1 MKQRPKVAKQRV
13 MAACVAPVTACA
25 AFAPAPPV
33 LTLVL
38 DAGHGG
44 KDPGNLGTGRYAT
57 TEKDITLDVTLQLGA
72 YIEEHLPEV
81 KVIYTRKDDSF
92 PTLRERVRIANE
104 AQADL
109 FVSIHCDAF
118 DNAGARGSS
127 TYVMGMHKSEESLRV
142 AMREN
147 ASMFKEEGYERNY
160 DGFDPND
167 PDTYIALSL
176 RQNVNLDAS
185 LTLGAAIQQQF
196 KERVGRRDRG
206 VKQAGFYVISY
217 TTMPSTL
224 VELGFLTNTEE
235 EDFLQSENG
244 KSYMASAIYR
254 AFRDTYLASRSGLEQ
269 DASTATDG
277 QAVEAE
283 NTEDVPVEDSAQ
295 VEGNSSVSDDT
306 SSAENVPLEIA
317 PKVGSEVWFGVQIL
331 TAESAL
337 PPDSPDLRGH
347 SEAKPYIR
355 HGLYKYVTA
364 TTPTPTKRMKPK
376 TPCVRRDLKGRLWW
390 RLTERPKSPCLVP
403 EPCSTSQCSE
413 HTSVRIQNWGARRRG
428 HRAAGVGG
436 QLPERLQPLCA
447 EQHLLRRVR

>member
-1 MKQRPKVAKQRV
+1 MKQHPKVAKQRV
-13 MAACVAPVTACA
+13 IAACVALVTACA

-44 KDPGNLGTGRYAT
+44 KDPGNLGTGRYSS
-57 TEKDITLDVTLQLGA
+57 TEKDVTLDVTLKLGA
-72 YIEEHLPEV
+72 YIEENLPEV

-92 PTLRERVRIANE
+92 PALRERVRIANE

-118 DNAGARGSS
+118 DNPGARGSS

-224 VELGFLTNTEE
+224 VELGFLTNPEE

-244 KSYMASAIYR
+244 KAYMASAIYR
-254 AFRDTYLASRSGLEQ
+254 AFRDTYLASRSDLKKDTSMETGDQEAASEHAENAHMEDDTQGSDIPASAEDELIET
-269 DASTATDG
+269 ASTT
-277 QAVEAE
+277 
-283 NTEDVPVEDSAQ
+283 
-295 VEGNSSVSDDT
+295 
-306 SSAENVPLEIA
+306 
-317 PKVGSEVWFGVQIL
+317 GSEVWFGVQIL

-355 HGLYKYVTA
+355 HGLYKYVTGHHA
-364 TTPTPTKRMKPK
+364 HPDQAHEAKKALRAE
-376 TPCVRRDLKGRLWW
+376 GF
-390 RLTERPKSPCLVP
+390 E
-403 EPCSTSQCSE
+403 
-413 HTSVRIQNWGARRRG
+413 GAFVVAFDG
-428 HRAAGVGG
+428 ETQIPMSRARTMLN
-436 QLPERLQPLCA
+436 LPMQ
-447 EQHLLRRVR
+447 

>member
-1 MKQRPKVAKQRV
+1 
-13 MAACVAPVTACA
+13 MAACVALVTACA

-44 KDPGNLGTGRYAT
+44 KDPGNLGTGRYTT

-72 YIEEHLPEV
+72 YIEENLPEV

-92 PTLRERVRIANE
+92 PALRERVRIANE

-196 KERVGRRDRG
+196 KDRVGRRDRG

-224 VELGFLTNTEE
+224 VELGFLTNPEE

-254 AFRDTYLASRSGLEQ
+254 AFRDTYLASRSDLEAG
-269 DASTATDG
+269 D
-277 QAVEAE
+277 
-283 NTEDVPVEDSAQ
+283 TEEVPVVDHTQVANVTANVTADVDNTPHETAPSA
-295 VEGNSSVSDDT
+295 N
-306 SSAENVPLEIA
+306 A
-317 PKVGSEVWFGVQIL
+317 EVWFGVQIL
-331 TAESAL
+331 TTEAAL

-355 HGLYKYVTA
+355 HGLYKYVTGHHA
-364 TTPTPTKRMKPK
+364 HPDQAHEAKKALRAE
-376 TPCVRRDLKGRLWW
+376 GF
-390 RLTERPKSPCLVP
+390 E
-403 EPCSTSQCSE
+403 
-413 HTSVRIQNWGARRRG
+413 GAFVVAFDG
-428 HRAAGVGG
+428 DTQIPMSRARTMLN
-436 QLPERLQPLCA
+436 LPMQ
-447 EQHLLRRVR
+447 

>member
-1 MKQRPKVAKQRV
+1 MKQHPKVAKQRV
-13 MAACVAPVTACA
+13 IAACVALVVACA

-44 KDPGNLGTGRYAT
+44 KDPGNLGTGRYST
-57 TEKDITLDVTLQLGA
+57 TEKDVTLDVTLKLGA
-72 YIEEHLPEV
+72 YIEENLPEV

-92 PTLRERVRIANE
+92 PALRERVRVANE

-118 DNAGARGSS
+118 DNPGARGSS

-224 VELGFLTNTEE
+224 VELGFLTNPEE

-244 KSYMASAIYR
+244 KAYMASAIYR
-254 AFRDTYLASRSGLEQ
+254 AFRDTYLASRSDLKQ
-269 DASTATDG
+269 DTSTETGDQEAASEHAG
-277 QAVEAE
+277 
-283 NTEDVPVEDSAQ
+283 SAHM
-295 VEGNSSVSDDT
+295 EDDT
-306 SSAENVPLEIA
+306 QGSDIPASAEDEPLDTTSTT
-317 PKVGSEVWFGVQIL
+317 GSEVWFGVQIL

-355 HGLYKYVTA
+355 HGLYKYVTGHHA
-364 TTPTPTKRMKPK
+364 NPDQAHEAKKALRAEGFEGAFVVAFDGETQIPMSRA
-376 TPCVRRDLKGRLWW
+376 
-390 RLTERPKSPCLVP
+390 
-403 EPCSTSQCSE
+403 
-413 HTSVRIQNWGARRRG
+413 RIMLN
-428 HRAAGVGG
+428 
-436 QLPERLQPLCA
+436 LPMQ
-447 EQHLLRRVR
+447 